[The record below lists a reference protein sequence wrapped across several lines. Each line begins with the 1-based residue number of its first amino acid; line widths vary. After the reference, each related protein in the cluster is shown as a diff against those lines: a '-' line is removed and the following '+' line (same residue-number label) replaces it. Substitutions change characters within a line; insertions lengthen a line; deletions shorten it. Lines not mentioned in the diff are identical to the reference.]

1 MSDSGLDLSLLFFG
15 CNYIYTYI
23 YIYIIY
29 NKGDLNVGSPLW
41 GELDNGIEPYD
52 Y

>member
-15 CNYIYTYI
+15 YNYI
-23 YIYIIY
+23 YIYIYIYY
-29 NKGDLNVGSPLW
+29 NKGDWNVGSPLW